1 MAENVHDEPSDVT
14 ADSGV
19 ALIDGPD
26 GVAFDFTLEAAE
38 VISDRLLFAAGQAK
52 SQQIAA
58 GKRRPGTG

>member
-1 MAENVHDEPSDVT
+1 MAEKVHDEPSDVT

-19 ALIDGPD
+19 VLIDGPD
-26 GVAFDFTLEAAE
+26 GVAFDFTPEAAE